1 MTLARKFK
9 ALGDPTRLRIVNLL
23 LHSELCVCDIQQV
36 LGLTQSRVSQ
46 HLSYLKG
53 AGLVS
58 DNRRGY
64 RVFYSLLQ
72 DESIAGLVGLLR
84 GVLQQEVA
92 LADDVRALK
101 EAIEDGACQFVQ
113 LDALRFT
120 RSAPNRSTAGA
131 ALRSEGRE
139 EGRLQRLDG

>member
-9 ALGDPTRLRIVNLL
+9 ALGDATRLRIVNLL

-72 DESIAGLVGLLR
+72 DESIAGLVAVLR
-84 GVLQQEVA
+84 GVLQQEAA

-101 EAIEDGACQFVQ
+101 EAIQNGACQFVQ
-113 LDALRFT
+113 FDTLRFT
-120 RSAPNRSTAGA
+120 RSVPNCSTASA
-131 ALRSEGRE
+131 ALRSEGVE
-139 EGRLQRLDG
+139 ERRLQ

>member
-1 MTLARKFK
+1 MTIARKFK
-9 ALGDPTRLRIVNLL
+9 ALGDSTRLRIVNLL
-23 LHSELCVCDIQQV
+23 LHGELCVCDLQKV

-58 DNRRGY
+58 DSRRGY

-72 DESIAGLVGLLR
+72 DESLAGLVAFLR
-84 GVLQQEVA
+84 DAFQQEVA
-92 LADDVRALK
+92 VADDLRALK
-101 EAIEDGACQFVQ
+101 EAMEDGACQFVQ
-113 LDALRFT
+113 IDALRFT
-120 RSAPNRSTAGA
+120 SSAPTRSAASA

-139 EGRLQRLDG
+139 ETRLQ